1 MRVYVCVKSKGEEM
15 MRYDFVANQQDN
27 QFYPVCEA
35 DIEEVEGA
43 LGLKFPFELRKFL
56 LEVGYGFIQGSEYN
70 INRIMG
76 PSSIRDARLKVN
88 DFEFYPDIELYEDL
102 EEGKLLF
109 FEANESALLLIEISE
124 EQNNA
129 IYYDDI
135 KIADSLEEFLE
146 KVMEDDNYYIDLAGY
161 DI

>member
-1 MRVYVCVKSKGEEM
+1 

-27 QFYPVCEA
+27 QFYHVCEA
-35 DIEEVEGA
+35 DIEDAERT

-56 LEVGYGFIQGSEYN
+56 LEVGYGFLRGSEYN

-88 DFEFYPDIELYEDL
+88 DFELYPDIELYEEL

-146 KVMEDDNYYIDLAGY
+146 KVMEDDGYYLG
-161 DI
+161 

>member
-1 MRVYVCVKSKGEEM
+1 
-15 MRYDFVANQQDN
+15 
-27 QFYPVCEA
+27 
-35 DIEEVEGA
+35 
-43 LGLKFPFELRKFL
+43 
-56 LEVGYGFIQGSEYN
+56 
-70 INRIMG
+70 MG

-102 EEGKLLF
+102 EEEKLLF

-129 IYYDDI
+129 IYYDDT

>member
-1 MRVYVCVKSKGEEM
+1 M
-15 MRYDFVANQQDN
+15 MRYDVVANQQDN

-35 DIEEVEGA
+35 DIEEAERT

-56 LEVGYGFIQGSEYN
+56 LEVGYGFLQGSEYN

-76 PSSIRDARLKVN
+76 PSSITDARLKVN
-88 DFEFYPDIELYEDL
+88 DFELYPDIELYEDL
-102 EEGKLLF
+102 EEGKLIF

-146 KVMEDDNYYIDLAGY
+146 KVMEDDGYYVGLG
-161 DI
+161 

>member
-35 DIEEVEGA
+35 DIEEVEGT

-146 KVMEDDNYYIDLAGY
+146 KVMENDGYYFDLE
-161 DI
+161 

>member
-1 MRVYVCVKSKGEEM
+1 
-15 MRYDFVANQQDN
+15 MRYDFVADQKDN
-27 QFYPVCEA
+27 QFYPVYES
-35 DIEEVEGA
+35 DIKEVEGT
-43 LGLKFPFELRKFL
+43 LGLKFPFELSKFL
-56 LEVGYGFIQGSEYN
+56 LEVGYGFLQGSEYN
-70 INRIMG
+70 VNRIMG

-88 DFEFYPDIELYEDL
+88 DFEFYTDIELYEDL
-102 EEGKLLF
+102 EAGKLIF

-135 KIADSLEEFLE
+135 KIADSLEEFL
-146 KVMEDDNYYIDLAGY
+146 KKMVEDDRYYIDLAGY

>member
-1 MRVYVCVKSKGEEM
+1 
-15 MRYDFVANQQDN
+15 MRYDFVTNQKDN
-27 QFYPVCEA
+27 QFYSVCES
-35 DIEEVEGA
+35 DIEGVEGT
-43 LGLKFPFELRKFL
+43 LGLKLPFELRKFF
-56 LEVGYGFIQGSEYN
+56 LEVGYGFLQSSKDN

-129 IYYDDI
+129 IYYDDT
-135 KIADSLEEFLE
+135 KIADSLEEFLK

>member
-1 MRVYVCVKSKGEEM
+1 
-15 MRYDFVANQQDN
+15 MRYDFVADQKDN
-27 QFYPVCEA
+27 QFYPVCES
-35 DIEEVEGA
+35 DIKEVEGT

-102 EEGKLLF
+102 EADKLLF
-109 FEANESALLLIEISE
+109 FEANKSALLLIEISE
-124 EQNNA
+124 EQHNA

-146 KVMEDDNYYIDLAGY
+146 KVMEDGNYYIDLA
-161 DI
+161 